1 MKKKVTLLASLA
13 MCLTIGS
20 VYASWAYAT
29 SDVAETKHESVVAL
43 SQVTGSSGP
52 KGTISVTGGRIIID
66 DKNSDFIAD
75 MQYNPLYI
83 EFARSVNSDIQ
94 SITMQMTITV
104 TSGTYGVQEQN
115 GMVYYNILQIKD
127 TLDATPVSTGG
138 EGANKVTV
146 TEYVVTSEAF
156 NLTNSS
162 TAQWTIEANAF
173 GGYFTFFEKN
183 ALSLPTKA
191 DYDAFNAALESV
203 TVEISVTE
211 APASN

>member
-1 MKKKVTLLASLA
+1 M
-13 MCLTIGS
+13 
-20 VYASWAYAT
+20 YASWAYAT

-104 TSGTYGVQEQN
+104 TSGTYSVN
-115 GMVYYNILQIKD
+115 GTDYYNIIGIKN
-127 TLDATPVSTGG
+127 TLDATPDFTGAD
-138 EGANKVTV
+138 ENKVTV

-162 TAQWTIEANAF
+162 TAQWTIDANAF
-173 GGYFTFFEKN
+173 SGYFTFFEDK

>member
-83 EFARSVNSDIQ
+83 EFARSVNSDIT

-104 TSGTYGVQEQN
+104 TSGTYSVN
-115 GMVYYNILQIKD
+115 GTDYYNIIGIKN
-127 TLDATPVSTGG
+127 TLDATPDVTGAD
-138 EGANKVTV
+138 ENKVTV
-146 TEYVVTSEAF
+146 TEYVVTSQPF
-156 NLTNSS
+156 TLSDTVS
-162 TAQWTIEANAF
+162 TAQWTIEANVF
-173 GGYFTFFEKN
+173 SDYFTFFEDK

-191 DYDAFNAALESV
+191 DYDAFNAALENV

>member
-104 TSGTYGVQEQN
+104 TSGTYSVDGTH
-115 GMVYYNILQIKD
+115 YYNIIGIKD
-127 TLDATPVSTGG
+127 TLDTDPQVTGAD
-138 EGANKVTV
+138 ENKVTV

-162 TAQWTIEANAF
+162 TAQWTIEANVF
-173 GGYFTFFEKN
+173 SEYFTFFEKN

>member
-29 SDVAETKHESVVAL
+29 GDVAETKHESVVAL

-52 KGTISVTGGRIIID
+52 KGTISVTGGRIIVD

-104 TSGTYGVQEQN
+104 TSGTYSVDGTN
-115 GMVYYNILQIKD
+115 YYNIIQIKD
-127 TLDATPVSTGG
+127 TLDATPVSTG
-138 EGANKVTV
+138 EDADKVTT
-146 TEYVVTSEAF
+146 TEYVVTSQSF
-156 NLTNSS
+156 DLTNSS
-162 TAQWTIEANAF
+162 TAEWTIAANVF
-173 GGYFTFFEKN
+173 SEYFTFFEDK

-203 TVEISVTE
+203 TVVISVTE